1 MRKSDQFRVAG
12 AQAAAVCFLINA
24 GMSRSNQQA
33 CREQSEQACVCLGGL
48 PGHIKRVGKHL
59 FFVNLLDRIGGL

>member
-33 CREQSEQACVCLGGL
+33 CREQSEQACVCLQL
-48 PGHIKRVGKHL
+48 RWSSRAYKKSR
-59 FFVNLLDRIGGL
+59 